1 MRQSLP
7 RLFALLALGFFLVAP
22 GRASDD
28 KNKSPEDVFKAF
40 AAAQKKEDVKTS
52 MSLLTRD
59 SQSAVAGSTGL
70 TALLDKAFFGFM
82 NRHITPTQKKEHSTV
97 IDKVLNRHGLS
108 EDAMRRIVEK
118 DKTEAIIDEE
128 NLLAIGELV
137 KNKPTFVDEVFEI
150 TTKDESMGKKGFP
163 GFVEIS
169 EAKVQEVKID
179 GQQAKGELTFPDT
192 DPTERKSA
200 IYFKMESGV
209 WKIDL
214 IETNRNWP
222 RAAQSSQV
230 QPHEQPQSTPSYSR
244 PGLFRRL
251 LDRLCNR

>member
-1 MRQSLP
+1 MGQSLH
-7 RLFALLALGFFLVAP
+7 RSFALLALGFFLVAP
-22 GRASDD
+22 GRAGDD

-59 SQSAVAGSTGL
+59 SQSAVAGTTGL
-70 TALLDKAFFGFM
+70 AAILDKAFFGFM
-82 NRHITPTQKKEHSTV
+82 NRHITSTQKKEHSAA
-97 IDKVLNRHGLS
+97 IDKILNRHGLS

-118 DKTEAIIDEE
+118 DKNEAIVDEE
-128 NLLAIGELV
+128 NLLVIGELV
-137 KNKPTFVDEVFEI
+137 KDKPTFVDEVFEI

-179 GQQAKGELTFPDT
+179 GQQAKSPLIFPGT
-192 DPTERKSA
+192 DSEETKGT
-200 IYFKMESGV
+200 IYFKLETGV

-222 RAAQSSQV
+222 QAVQISQV

-251 LDRLCNR
+251 LDRICNR